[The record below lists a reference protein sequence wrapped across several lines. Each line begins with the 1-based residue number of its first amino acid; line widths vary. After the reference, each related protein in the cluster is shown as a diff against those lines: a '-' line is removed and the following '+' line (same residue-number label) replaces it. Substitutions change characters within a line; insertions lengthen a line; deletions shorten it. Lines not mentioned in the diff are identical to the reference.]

1 MEVAVQLQ
9 MAMRSQSIPV
19 PSLSWLRELVQSRR
33 PQPLAPLMATARTRL
48 LASDLTTEGL
58 LDDEYVAAHTLA
70 TATAGGGRNN
80 NFTVEVKEM
89 KLRQDVVVQVLDV
102 ENVTRSRWEQVEEL
116 EAIKRGEQTKGREM
130 IRLPVG
136 DGDDELGDDAAT
148 QRLSTQGDAAA
159 AVAATATPKN
169 ATHKL
174 VLQDSEGRKVYA
186 LELQRIERIAV
197 GKLNIGEKILLK
209 TGTTVARGV
218 ILLEPA
224 HCLMLGGK
232 VEAWHRTWLDGRLA
246 GLREGVGADRQ
257 Q

>member
-9 MAMRSQSIPV
+9 TAMRLQSIPV

-33 PQPLAPLMATARTRL
+33 PQPLVALIATARTRL

-58 LDDEYVAAHTLA
+58 LDDEYVAEHSLA
-70 TATAGGGRNN
+70 TATAGSGRNN

-89 KLRQDVVVQVLDV
+89 KLGRDVVVQVLDV

-116 EAIKRGEQTKGREM
+116 ESIERGEQTKGREM

-136 DGDDELGDDAAT
+136 DGDDELGDNAAT
-148 QRLSTQGDAAA
+148 QRLSTQGNAAA
-159 AVAATATPKN
+159 AATTTPKN

-218 ILLEPA
+218 ILLEPN

-232 VEAWHRTWLDGRLA
+232 VEAWHRSWLDGRLA
-246 GLREGVGADRQ
+246 RLREGVGADRQ